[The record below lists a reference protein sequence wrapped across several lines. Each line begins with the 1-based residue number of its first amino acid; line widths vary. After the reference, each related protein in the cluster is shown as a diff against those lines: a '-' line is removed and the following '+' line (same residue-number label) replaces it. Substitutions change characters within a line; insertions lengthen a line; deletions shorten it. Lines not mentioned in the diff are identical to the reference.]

1 MSARFTEEKRHAV
14 FLEAL
19 GLIRDRGIEVQ
30 GLLAGDGPLRN
41 GLMHEARTQRW
52 DPEVLFPGYMD
63 RDSFFERVH
72 MLISVSA
79 IENMPYTILEAMAR
93 GVPVLAGAVGGVP
106 DLIEDG
112 VTGRLLDPAPDAVQ
126 LADALEVVLRDAEL
140 MQAWGRA
147 GRERLV
153 EMFSPEVVVRQ
164 HREMMDA
171 L

>member
-1 MSARFTEEKRHAV
+1 
-14 FLEAL
+14 
-19 GLIRDRGIEVQ
+19 
-30 GLLAGDGPLRN
+30 
-41 GLMHEARTQRW
+41 
-52 DPEVLFPGYMD
+52 
-63 RDSFFERVH
+63 

-153 EMFSPEVVVRQ
+153 EIFSPEVVVRQ